1 MTVASKLQ
9 SAAGT
14 LAIFRHTLTDWQ
26 PDGVVTRARART
38 RGGGRGRC
46 RCRRWFSPTAALRA
60 AAAWV
65 RARRGAARRGVESAA
80 RFLLA
85 FPLRRGAR
93 RATPL
98 PRVAWAKRS
107 GGDVSAAAPWAAA
120 GVGGG
125 GASTGTPAAAGA
137 REREAAAPAPL
148 PRSCTAFCLAL
159 LHGMAACVR
168 CALAPR
174 RGVPR
179 LGGPAPETCTSIE
192 RRARR
197 QRALADSRGDLHAHA
212 ARGCVCLEEVDAV
225 QEAPVFRRVGS
236 LARVS
241 GF

>member
-1 MTVASKLQ
+1 MSVQAVV
-9 SAAGT
+9 
-14 LAIFRHTLTDWQ
+14 LANC
-26 PDGVVTRARART
+26 GAE
-38 RGGGRGRC
+38 GGGGLGAC
-46 RCRRWFSPTAALRA
+46 A
-60 AAAWV
+60 
-65 RARRGAARRGVESAA
+65 ARRGAARRGVESAA

-159 LHGMAACVR
+159 LHGMAACAR

-179 LGGPAPETCTSIE
+179 LGGPAPGCRRGRLFSLDGAAA
-192 RRARR
+192 RGLRAARARAARAVRARR